1 MLATDRVSADR
12 NSADARAACSLASP
26 RVPDKLSDVINKHYP
41 GDRWGRYSVV
51 LLIEAPALA
60 DEEAGPYIAAEIV
73 KWQRFEK
80 ASFVWD
86 SKEKVATF
94 SAVVPLARSASAAI
108 GEARDAMEN
117 MLYAA
122 VREPGDFEIKA
133 LQVELVAEA

>member
-1 MLATDRVSADR
+1 MPDQ
-12 NSADARAACSLASP
+12 P
-26 RVPDKLSDVINKHYP
+26 RDVINKHYP

-51 LLIEAPALA
+51 LLIEAQALA

-86 SKEKVATF
+86 SKEKFATF
-94 SAVVPLARSASAAI
+94 SAVVPLARSASAAV

-122 VREPGDFEIKA
+122 VREPRDYEIRA
-133 LQVELVAEA
+133 LKVELLSEA